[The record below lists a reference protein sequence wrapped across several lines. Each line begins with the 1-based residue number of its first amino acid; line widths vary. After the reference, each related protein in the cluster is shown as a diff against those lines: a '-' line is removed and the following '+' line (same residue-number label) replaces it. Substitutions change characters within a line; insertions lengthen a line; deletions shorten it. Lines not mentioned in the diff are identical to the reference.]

1 MCIEEMKRT
10 ARAFVLIEVE
20 LGKED
25 EVMEKVLKFNGV
37 TEVHEITGKK
47 DLLAVLEIERDLV
60 VPSTHMI
67 TEFVTHKIAK
77 TQGIRETETIIPT
90 MSKIE
95 TP

>member
-1 MCIEEMKRT
+1 MRIEEMKRT

-25 EVMEKVLKFNGV
+25 EVMEKLLKFNEV
-37 TEVHEITGKK
+37 TEVHEITDKK
-47 DLLAVLEIERDLV
+47 DLLAVLKIERDLV

-67 TEFVTHKIAK
+67 EFVTHKIAK

-90 MSKIE
+90 MSKIKN
-95 TP
+95 P